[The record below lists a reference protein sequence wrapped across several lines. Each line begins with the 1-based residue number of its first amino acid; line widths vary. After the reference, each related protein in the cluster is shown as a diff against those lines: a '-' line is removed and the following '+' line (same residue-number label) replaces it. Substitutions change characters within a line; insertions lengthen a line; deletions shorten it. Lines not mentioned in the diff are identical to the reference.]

1 MCSPPYLIEM
11 CILGSREPEATLLSL
26 KAQEAGQ
33 QPFSN
38 LQVIA
43 VESGGCLGDVTE
55 LVGKFLFH
63 DGVQFGLI
71 PLQRIKL
78 NMQTA
83 TTHENV
89 KQNNFLTCILE
100 LLAFN
105 DINMQ
110 SNTIACL

>member
-1 MCSPPYLIEM
+1 MVNLEPEVQEF
-11 CILGSREPEATLLSL
+11 SREPEATLLGL

-83 TTHENV
+83 TTHEKDSSSSLN
-89 KQNNFLTCILE
+89 
-100 LLAFN
+100 
-105 DINMQ
+105 
-110 SNTIACL
+110 